1 MPKYPNIKAKLI
13 GQDGNAYA
21 IIGTVKQ
28 ALRKANVPQS
38 DIDEFVT
45 EAMSGDYNNVIVTA
59 LKWVT
64 VKWWHAKTM

>member
-28 ALRKANVPQS
+28 ALRKASVPQN
-38 DIDEFVT
+38 DIDEFVV
-45 EAMSGDYNNVIVTA
+45 EAMSGDYNNIIVTA

-64 VKWWHAKTM
+64 VK

>member
-28 ALRKANVPQS
+28 ALRKANVPQN
-38 DIDEFVT
+38 DIDEFVV

-64 VKWWHAKTM
+64 VK

>member
-13 GQDGNAYA
+13 GQDGNAFA

-28 ALRKANVPQS
+28 ALRKASVPQN
-38 DIDEFVT
+38 DIDEFVV
-45 EAMSGDYNNVIVTA
+45 EAMSGDYNNVITTA

-64 VKWWHAKTM
+64 VK

>member
-38 DIDEFVT
+38 DIDEFVVD
-45 EAMSGDYNNVIVTA
+45 AMSGDYNNVITTA

-64 VKWWHAKTM
+64 VK

>member
-13 GQDGNAYA
+13 GQDGNAFA

-28 ALRKANVPQS
+28 ALRKGNVPS
-38 DIDEFVT
+38 DDIDEFVV
-45 EAMSGDYNNVIVTA
+45 EAMSGDYNNVITTA

-64 VKWWHAKTM
+64 VK

>member
-13 GQDGNAYA
+13 GQDGNAFA

-28 ALRKANVPQS
+28 ALRKGNAPHR
-38 DIDEFVT
+38 DIDDFVV
-45 EAMSGDYNNVIVTA
+45 ESMSGDYNNVITTA

-64 VKWWHAKTM
+64 VK

>member
-13 GQDGNAYA
+13 GQDGNAFA
-21 IIGTVKQ
+21 IIATVKQ
-28 ALRKANVPQS
+28 ALRKSNVPQS
-38 DIDEFVT
+38 DIDEFVV

-64 VKWWHAKTM
+64 VK

>member
-13 GQDGNAYA
+13 GQDGNAFA
-21 IIGTVKQ
+21 IIATVKQ
-28 ALRKANVPQS
+28 ALRKGNAPQS
-38 DIDEFVT
+38 DIDEFVV

-64 VKWWHAKTM
+64 VK

>member
-28 ALRKANVPQS
+28 ALRKGNVPQN
-38 DIDEFVT
+38 DIDEFVV
-45 EAMSGDYNNVIVTA
+45 EAMSGDYNNVITTA

-64 VKWWHAKTM
+64 VK

>member
-38 DIDEFVT
+38 DIDEFVV

-64 VKWWHAKTM
+64 VK

>member
-13 GQDGNAYA
+13 GQDGNAYT

-28 ALRKANVPQS
+28 ALRKASVPQD

-45 EAMSGDYNNVIVTA
+45 EAMSGDYNNVITTA

-64 VKWWHAKTM
+64 VK